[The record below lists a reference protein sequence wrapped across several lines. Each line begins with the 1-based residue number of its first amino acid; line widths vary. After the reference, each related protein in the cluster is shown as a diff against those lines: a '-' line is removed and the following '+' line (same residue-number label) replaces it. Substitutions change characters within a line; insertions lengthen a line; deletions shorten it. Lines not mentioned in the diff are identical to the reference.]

1 MPAPLRIVL
10 TEAEEEMLSELRV
23 ATTVPQRTRDRA
35 HMLRLNA
42 QGLNVPAIAKIFEC
56 HEHTVRATIRRWESG
71 GLSGLWEA
79 PGRGA
84 KRRWTEADIE
94 YIEYHLRE
102 KDRTYNS
109 VQLSRILRDERS
121 VNISSDRLRD
131 ILKKKLPMETNPS
144 QPSPKAR
151 PNKTGSKKSGLRDV
165 KNGGCQRRDS
175 VEILR

>member
-42 QGLNVPAIAKIFEC
+42 QGLNVPAIAKVFEC
-56 HEHTVRATIRRWESG
+56 HEHTVRATIRRWQSR
-71 GLSGLWEA
+71 GLSGLREA

-109 VQLSRILRDERS
+109 VQLSRILREERS
-121 VNISSDRLRD
+121 VHISSDRLRD

-144 QPSPKAR
+144 KSSQKAR
-151 PNKTGSKKSGLRDV
+151 PNKTGSKKSRLRDAR
-165 KNGGCQRRDS
+165 NGGCQRRDS
-175 VEILR
+175 IEILR